1 MVLSIRTYSVLGYEC
16 CSCKRDNL
24 HFDILYFYSTV
35 LDTIMLRNNRPI
47 AIPNSILDI
56 AGFYLECN
64 FGRGGGGGLE
74 AKVCGPRVVKGSMGM
89 PPRKFCGLGQLR
101 SIAMQSEKQLITFL
115 NQCLYTLYLISLIFL
130 YSIFLAANGNIL
142 GEKLECLGGG
152 GGGGGSFH
160 PAPPVD

>member
-16 CSCKRDNL
+16 CSCKLDNL

-64 FGRGGGGGLE
+64 FGR
-74 AKVCGPRVVKGSMGM
+74 R
-89 PPRKFCGLGQLR
+89 
-101 SIAMQSEKQLITFL
+101 
-115 NQCLYTLYLISLIFL
+115 
-130 YSIFLAANGNIL
+130 
-142 GEKLECLGGG
+142 GGG
-152 GGGGGSFH
+152 GGGVGS
-160 PAPPVD
+160 